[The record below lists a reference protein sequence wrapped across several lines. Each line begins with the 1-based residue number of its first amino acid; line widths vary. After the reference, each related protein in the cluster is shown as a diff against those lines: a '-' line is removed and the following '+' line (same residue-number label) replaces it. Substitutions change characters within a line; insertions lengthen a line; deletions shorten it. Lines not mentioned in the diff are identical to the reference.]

1 MLPTL
6 SRCVLLISTAQRGKQ
21 NASTRSIYSLPW
33 CLLFPFC
40 RRKKAQTNKWIGP
53 CGGGEI
59 LTAVSNQI
67 YTGRV
72 HLLAT
77 LPAPAEVWHTQWH
90 ITQSS
95 PEECASQRRHAWGS
109 TQHALCHSAA
119 PWTQKPAVSHTLLEL
134 PRVWAAADTS
144 QVPPALSQKRILQ
157 TFPLSDPTM
166 SSLPPLQRRGMPLLS
181 CFVGLFCLPAIPPL
195 ELISPWWHHRHFL
208 MFVTIPTMSWANEF
222 PSARQNDKLLLG
234 FHNEY

>member
-40 RRKKAQTNKWIGP
+40 KRKKAQTNKWIGP

-67 YTGRV
+67 YTGGV

-95 PEECASQRRHAWGS
+95 PGECASQRRHAWGS

-144 QVPPALSQKRILQ
+144 QVPPALSQNTSFRHPHFLTQ
-157 TFPLSDPTM
+157 L
-166 SSLPPLQRRGMPLLS
+166 
-181 CFVGLFCLPAIPPL
+181 CLPFLHYKGEGCLFWAVSWGSSASQPYH
-195 ELISPWWHHRHFL
+195 PW
-208 MFVTIPTMSWANEF
+208 N
-222 PSARQNDKLLLG
+222 
-234 FHNEY
+234 

>member
-21 NASTRSIYSLPW
+21 NACTRSIYSLSR

-40 RRKKAQTNKWIGP
+40 KRKKAQTNKWIGP

-67 YTGRV
+67 YTGGV

-95 PEECASQRRHAWGS
+95 PGECASQRRHAWGS

-144 QVPPALSQKRILQ
+144 QVPPALSQNTSFRHPHFLTQ
-157 TFPLSDPTM
+157 L
-166 SSLPPLQRRGMPLLS
+166 
-181 CFVGLFCLPAIPPL
+181 CLPFLHYKGEGCLFWAVSWGSSASQPYH
-195 ELISPWWHHRHFL
+195 PW
-208 MFVTIPTMSWANEF
+208 N
-222 PSARQNDKLLLG
+222 
-234 FHNEY
+234 